1 MMIKNTGFSLIGPS
15 GNYPAKKLDKTDFAC
30 RAAESGSSFASQVA
44 AARSNPVDK
53 IEISQHPVDNRPVLS
68 ECRNEIVSQ
77 INQDTDADR
86 IETLKQQIN
95 GNQYS
100 INAAEIA
107 KIMLLN

>member
-1 MMIKNTGFSLIGPS
+1 MMIKNTGFHFIGSS

-30 RAAESGSSFASQVA
+30 RAAESGSSFASQVT
-44 AARSNPVDK
+44 ARTNPVDK
-53 IEISQHPVDNRPVLS
+53 IEISQRTVDNRPVLS
-68 ECRNEIVSQ
+68 QCKSEILSQ
-77 INQDTDADR
+77 INQDTDTDR
-86 IETLKQQIN
+86 LKTLKQQIN